1 MIDFFMFMFFIIMY
15 YFMIHETILPLEK
28 IEYEIAKTDSE
39 IVNVEKQLQKL
50 RLEWGKLY
58 NKKYELQEE
67 KNKILYPECYEEQ
80 SVSSDTNETDS
91 DSD

>member
-1 MIDFFMFMFFIIMY
+1 MVN
-15 YFMIHETILPLEK
+15 ETTLPLEK

-39 IVNVEKQLQKL
+39 IFNIEKQLQKL
-50 RLEWGKLY
+50 RLKWGNLY

-67 KNKILYPECYEEQ
+67 KNKILYPECYAEQ

-91 DSD
+91 DSDD